1 MNKQQKK
8 LDQTFQNTIRSI
20 LMYAILSLV
29 LLATGAI
36 LHWQLFEYVAIA
48 SAIVALIYVIYLVY
62 LIILKF
68 RLKK

>member
-8 LDQTFQNTIRSI
+8 LNQTFQNTIRSI

-36 LHWQLFEYVAIA
+36 LHWRLFEYVAIA